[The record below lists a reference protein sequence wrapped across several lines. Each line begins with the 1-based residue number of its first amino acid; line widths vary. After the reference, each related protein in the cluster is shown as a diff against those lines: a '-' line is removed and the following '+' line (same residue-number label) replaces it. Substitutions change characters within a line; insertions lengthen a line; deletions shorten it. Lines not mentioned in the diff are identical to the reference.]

1 MALVFH
7 PLHPGFG
14 AELRG
19 PHAAAITTVR
29 TS

>member
-14 AELRG
+14 TELRG
-19 PHAAAITTVR
+19 PHAVAIKTVR